1 MKLFQSKSDCIKSV
15 YKKKKIMLL
24 FPKPRANPL
33 SAAGFLVDTVG
44 PYLGNGKQER
54 FSRDGSKRGGV

>member
-1 MKLFQSKSDCIKSV
+1 
-15 YKKKKIMLL
+15 MLL
-24 FPKPRANPL
+24 FPKPRANTL